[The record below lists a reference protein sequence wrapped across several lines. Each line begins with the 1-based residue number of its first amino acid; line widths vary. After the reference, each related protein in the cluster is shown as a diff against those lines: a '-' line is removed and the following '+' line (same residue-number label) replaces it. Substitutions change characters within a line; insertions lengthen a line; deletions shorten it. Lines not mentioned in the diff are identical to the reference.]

1 MPKSFRAN
9 GTIRRA
15 RFVKVDTSDD
25 HSILEADANERIL
38 GISQVGPRVAPT
50 PEISDAD
57 RIVAA
62 VATEQ
67 CMVHLPGETTQ
78 DTLLEAGSGGW
89 TAGAYLKSDADG
101 KGVLIDETAGNKEEV
116 GARAMTSAAE
126 GELGKV
132 TVMILTVTTET

>member
-15 RFVKVDTSDD
+15 RFVKIDATDD
-25 HSILEADANERIL
+25 HSILEADAGERIL

-50 PEISDAD
+50 PEIADAD
-57 RIVAA
+57 RIIAA
-62 VATEQ
+62 VATES

-78 DTLLEAGSGGW
+78 DCLLEAGTGGW
-89 TAGAYLKSDADG
+89 SAGDYLISDADG
-101 KGVLIDETAGNKEEV
+101 KGVAAAETAGLKEEV

-132 TVMILTVTTET
+132 TVEIKTVTTET

>member
-15 RFVKVDTSDD
+15 RFVKQDATDD

-38 GISQVGPRVAPT
+38 GISQVGPRVAPI
-50 PEISDAD
+50 PEVSDAD

-62 VATEQ
+62 VATES

-89 TAGAYLKSDADG
+89 SAGDYLKSDADG
-101 KGVLIDETAGNKEEV
+101 KGVAIAETAGLKEEV
-116 GARAMTSAAE
+116 GARAMTSVNE

-132 TVMILTVTTET
+132 TVEIKTVTTET